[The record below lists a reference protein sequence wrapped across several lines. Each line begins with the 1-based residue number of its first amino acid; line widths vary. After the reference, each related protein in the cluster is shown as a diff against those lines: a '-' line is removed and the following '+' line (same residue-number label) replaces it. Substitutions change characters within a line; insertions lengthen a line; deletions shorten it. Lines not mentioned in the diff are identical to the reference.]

1 MSVKVKT
8 IVNLTG
14 QAGEAEWD
22 FQAGKVA
29 VDLDRSNALNLRGLQ
44 LSSEGVT
51 AYKGSVFV
59 CIPKAELWK
68 LLESV
73 EEKFKYTPPTN
84 PAPQSAKPVPESQK

>member
-14 QAGEAEWD
+14 ETSEGDWD
-22 FQAGKVA
+22 FQAGKIA

-44 LSSEGVT
+44 LSSEGIT
-51 AYKGSVFV
+51 AYKGNVFV

-84 PAPQSAKPVPESQK
+84 PTPQIVKPADDQK